1 MQGILCALVTAYI
14 LVIFLRV
21 ILSWIPSTGG
31 GALSTVNRIVY
42 DVTEPVLGPARR
54 VIPPAGMFDLS
65 ATVVIIVLLVLRN
78 IICS

>member
-65 ATVVIIVLLVLRN
+65 ATVVIIALLVLRN

>member
-14 LVIFLRV
+14 LVVFLRV

-54 VIPPAGMFDLS
+54 LIPPAGMFDLS
-65 ATVVIIVLLVLRN
+65 ATVVIIVLLLLRGV
-78 IICS
+78 ICS

>member
-1 MQGILCALVTAYI
+1 VQEILCALVTAYI

-31 GALSTVNRIVY
+31 GALSAVNRIVY